1 MKNGKNKIIAIMLTL
16 ALALTGIFPGTAVK
30 AAEASGAKGG
40 VEPGTALLESE
51 EKAGP
56 AVSEGEEYAGYLFA
70 YFTGASRAIH
80 FAVSADG
87 YHYTALN
94 GNKAVITQT
103 VGRKSARDPYIIKG
117 QNGDYYM
124 MATDLYGGN
133 QQEELDKNGN
143 YVWGANTGIVTW
155 HSTDLVNWDNETL
168 ITIRGEYGST
178 SADNQRMVWAP
189 EAIWDKDKGEYMIYW
204 SMEGGEQHGDKL
216 MIWYSYTKDFKSLT
230 QEPKVLYNP
239 GPSGLNLAPVQ
250 GSSDTNC
257 LDADIVEHD
266 GKFYMYYKWSGGS
279 NAGTQLA
286 VSDKLTE
293 GYLPI
298 GYDVSAGTAN
308 PQSPG
313 ELCGP
318 KYVEGGDVYKLN
330 GQEKWILIADYNWE
344 KYYGMAQSD
353 DLVHWDVVAEPDCTI
368 NFSEGDGNPKHGAVI
383 PITAAQYEA
392 LWEKWGKTSA
402 DGTGSSSTTIPHTV
416 SSAYP
421 DSPYAGD
428 STITPNDGNPI
439 AAYDFE
445 AVEGNVIKDTSGR
458 GNDAVMVGTKGSGSD
473 QWSINNGVLKLNNS
487 ATVRV
492 DSGNGS
498 YLKLPDI
505 FDSGMDTMTISFDV
519 NTGASQ
525 HKNYF
530 TWVLGDESITCGSAT
545 GKYFYGRVLK
555 GSIMGHITKSGYASE
570 IKADSTV
577 PMENVGTT
585 VNIMYVIKPDRISVF
600 RDGVLVGEAA
610 TAVKISDLGAS
621 LKSYFGK
628 SFYGDNGLFN
638 GSFDNI
644 EIYNRALTDAEILEK
659 YPQTGSNSVLQKVSI
674 QGGKVIREV
683 VDEADH
689 TVTQYVSVNN
699 STVKNLKSAAVD
711 FTVLSGYTISGLKGT
726 YNLLDGAK
734 VTVTSKTEAA
744 DRAEWTIKAVP
755 CNNPALGGLYADPDI
770 DVFDGKY
777 YIYPTTDGYTGWNT
791 QKFHVFSSEDMV
803 EWKDEGVILDLSK
816 GDVAWA
822 DTKNCYAWAPAIERK
837 NGKYYFYFCG
847 RDKSTNQQAIGVAVA
862 DSPTG
867 PFVAKEEPLM
877 TKAACE
883 GAGGKLSQ
891 AIDPAIYTDE
901 ETGDS
906 YMLFGNGGNGYNIV
920 KLNEDMVSWDADTM
934 YHYPDGV
941 FPNFRESIHVFK
953 KDGKYHFTWSCNDT
967 GEDTYSISYAVADSL
982 YPQKNA
988 DNSWGNFTAE
998 HRGTIL
1004 YKVPEEDILGTGH
1017 HCFVKLPGTEE
1028 YYIAYARFDTPL
1040 SDYVGDKNVKG
1051 CHREVCLEKV
1061 SFDADGY
1068 IQKIIPTHQGIQQ
1081 AVTANVQVVY
1091 KAEAGGKVKAGNGAA
1106 QAEVTAYI
1114 PYQGTGTTVTAVPE
1128 QGKVFDRWSDGV
1140 KTAART
1146 DIGEKDTTV
1155 TAYFKNNTHVHAYT
1169 KSVQPATTKKDG
1181 KIVMKCACG
1190 DVKSTSVIP
1199 RIKSVKLS
1207 AETFTYNNKAKM
1219 PKVTV
1224 YDKNSHK
1231 VSNVYYSVTEPSGRK
1246 KIGTYKVTVK
1256 FKGNYSGTVT
1266 KKFKI
1271 VPEGA
1276 KLTKV
1281 SAVKKGFTAKWKKKS
1296 GVSGYELQYSISK
1309 NFKKAKIKK
1318 VNKAKAASQKIT
1330 KLKANKKYYVR
1341 IRTYKMVGKEKYVS
1355 SWSKAKTVRTK

>member
-1 MKNGKNKIIAIMLTL
+1 MKRRNRLTAMIL
-16 ALALTGIFPGTAVK
+16 SAAMVLTGVFPGMSVHAQAGVSETQNEVQEK
-30 AAEASGAKGG
+30 AA
-40 VEPGTALLESE
+40 VLETQ
-51 EKAGP
+51 EKA
-56 AVSEGEEYAGYLFA
+56 ADYTQENEEEYAGYLFA

-94 GNKAVITQT
+94 GNKAVISQT

-124 MATDLYGGN
+124 VATDLYGGN
-133 QQEELDKNGN
+133 QQEELDNNGK

-168 ITIRGEYGST
+168 ITIRGAYDNTKS
-178 SADNQRMVWAP
+178 DNQRMVWAP
-189 EAIWDKDKGEYMIYW
+189 EAIWDKEKGEYMIYW
-204 SMEGGEQHGDKL
+204 SMEGGEQYGDKL

-239 GPSGLNLAPVQ
+239 GPTGLNLAPVQ

-257 LDADIVEHD
+257 LDADIVERD

-293 GYLPI
+293 GYLPL
-298 GYDVSAGTAN
+298 GYDTSAGTET

-353 DLVHWDVVAEPDCTI
+353 DLVHWDVVAEDKCTI

-383 PITAAQYEA
+383 PITAAQYDA

-402 DGTGSSSTTIPHTV
+402 EGTGSSSTTIPHTV
-416 SSAYP
+416 PSTYP
-421 DSPYAGD
+421 DSPYEDD
-428 STITPNDGNPI
+428 STIVPNDGNPI
-439 AAYDFE
+439 AVYDFE
-445 AVEGNVIKDTSGR
+445 TVEGNVIKDSSGR
-458 GNDAVMVGTKGSGSD
+458 GNDAEMIGTKGSGSN
-473 QWSINNGVLKLNNS
+473 QWNVSEGVLTLNNS
-487 ATVRV
+487 TSVT
-492 DSGNGS
+492 SGSGS
-498 YLKLPDI
+498 GSCLKFPAI
-505 FDSGMDTMTISFDV
+505 FNQGMDTMTISFDV
-519 NTGASQ
+519 NAKSAQ
-525 HKNYF
+525 NKNYF
-530 TWVLGDESITCGSAT
+530 TWVLGDETLTCSST
-545 GKYFYGRVLK
+545 VGKYFYGRVRK
-555 GSIMGHITKSGYASE
+555 GDILGHITKTGYGSE
-570 IKADSTV
+570 LKADSKVT
-577 PMENVGTT
+577 MENFDTT
-585 VNIMYVIKPDRISVF
+585 INIMYIIKPDRISVF
-600 RDGVLVGEAA
+600 RNGVLVAEIKN
-610 TAVKISDLGAS
+610 TIRISELGNN
-621 LKSYFGK
+621 LQSYLGK
-628 SFYGDNGLFN
+628 SFFEKDGMFN
-638 GSFDNI
+638 GSYDNI
-644 EIYNRALTDAEILEK
+644 VIYNRALTDAEILEK
-659 YPQTGSNSVLQKVSI
+659 YPQTGNNCMLQKVSI
-674 QGGKVIREV
+674 QGGKVIREE
-683 VDEADH
+683 VDEANH

-711 FTVLSGYTISGLKGT
+711 FTILSGYAISGLKGR

-734 VTVTSKTEAA
+734 VTLTSQTDAT
-744 DRAEWTIKAVP
+744 DSAEWTIKAIP

-777 YIYPTTDGYTGWNT
+777 YIYPTTDGFTGWNT

-803 EWKDEGVILDLSK
+803 EWKDEGVILDLSA

-867 PFVAKEEPLM
+867 PFVAEEKPLM

-920 KLNEDMVSWDADTM
+920 KLHEDMVSWDADTM
-934 YHYPDGV
+934 YHYPDGT
-941 FPNFRESIHVFK
+941 FPNFRESVHVLK

-967 GEDTYSISYAVADSL
+967 GEDTYSISYAVADTL

-988 DNSWGNFTAE
+988 DNSWGAFKAE
-998 HRGTIL
+998 NRGTIL
-1004 YKVPEEDILGTGH
+1004 FKVPEEDILGTGH

-1028 YYIAYARFDTPL
+1028 YYIAYARFGTPL
-1040 SDYVGDKNVKG
+1040 ADYVGDKNVKG

-1061 SFDADGY
+1061 SFDAQGY
-1068 IQKIIPTHQGIQQ
+1068 IQKITPTLQGIQE

-1091 KAEAGGKVKAGNGAA
+1091 KAEAGGKVQAGSSTA
-1106 QAEVTAYI
+1106 QAEVTSYI
-1114 PYQGTGTTVTAVPE
+1114 PYQGTSVTITAIPDN
-1128 QGKVFDRWSDGV
+1128 GKAFDRWSDGV
-1140 KTAART
+1140 TTASRT
-1146 DIGEKDTTV
+1146 DIGQKDTTV
-1155 TAYFKNNTHVHAYT
+1155 TAYFKDNTHVHTYT
-1169 KSVQPATTKKDG
+1169 KSVQTATIKADG
-1181 KIVMKCACG
+1181 KIIMKCACG
-1190 DVKSTSVIP
+1190 DVKSTSTIP
-1199 RIKSVKLS
+1199 RIKDVKLS
-1207 AETFTYNNKAKM
+1207 AETYTYNNKVKN
-1219 PKVTV
+1219 PTVTV
-1224 YDKNSHK
+1224 YDKNSRK
-1231 VSNVYYSVTEPSGRK
+1231 ILSAYYSVTKQSGR
-1246 KIGTYKVTVK
+1246 
-1256 FKGNYSGTVT
+1256 
-1266 KKFKI
+1266 
-1271 VPEGA
+1271 
-1276 KLTKV
+1276 
-1281 SAVKKGFTAKWKKKS
+1281 
-1296 GVSGYELQYSISK
+1296 
-1309 NFKKAKIKK
+1309 
-1318 VNKAKAASQKIT
+1318 
-1330 KLKANKKYYVR
+1330 
-1341 IRTYKMVGKEKYVS
+1341 
-1355 SWSKAKTVRTK
+1355 